1 MAKMH
6 VKHDDVVVVISGA
19 DKGRQ
24 GTVLTVDRKKNR
36 VIVEG
41 INRRK
46 HAVRRSQD
54 NPRGG
59 IEEREQPIHISNVM
73 ALAKYDASGR
83 SRPEIVDAAA
93 EETVGESEPSE
104 AVNESE
110 TSEPADESETS
121 EETAAD
127 EPNEDK
133 KDG

>member
-24 GTVLTVDRKKNR
+24 GAVLSVDRKKNR

-41 INRRK
+41 VNRRK

-73 ALAKYDASGR
+73 ALERYRASGR
-83 SRPEIVDAAA
+83 NQSGTTTVADEVEEPATEAEAAA
-93 EETVGESEPSE
+93 EEESSE
-104 AVNESE
+104 QIEAEE
-110 TSEPADESETS
+110 QAEEQDE
-121 EETAAD
+121 D
-127 EPNEDK
+127 Q